1 MSYTNVFSNN
11 ELPPSDVGLA
21 IYTITADSLFT
32 WPSYAESGLLTL
44 ASIVELKGSVSA
56 ALGLPPASQVSVGES
71 VLFFNVGSVTYAL
84 LDFSGASVLT
94 LAPGTAYLAYV
105 QDNTSDAGVW
115 EFIAYG
121 SGTSEA
127 TAGTLA
133 GSGLKAIGNK
143 LAASIGAVVLNSNFS
158 LVDANRAS
166 MLLFTG
172 GATALSLPL
181 ISTLSTD
188 FFCHIKNN
196 GTGTLTITPYVGQTI
211 DGAASLTVQPAES
224 CILLNDGATAWVT
237 VGLGRSTLYQYSN
250 LTLDVSAG
258 GTFTLTSAQAANKLL
273 TFTGSPVAGVAVVVP
288 GIVSVYYAANNLSTA
303 QNVQVKTA
311 SDSGTLI
318 GQSQRA
324 VVLCDG
330 VSVTSAQTAPTT
342 SIQSLLDGTVTAPS
356 LNFATK
362 TNTGLYKFS
371 TQGLGLTVNGVAQL
385 TTNGTGV
392 ALPAGLTASLK
403 FLTTGARITGDFSNA
418 TVANRVSFQTSTASA
433 NTFIHAWPSEDSG
446 ASGFV
451 ASNVTPIG
459 AGTVFE
465 MVSGANA
472 GAENAI
478 RSSTYQGGIALPMT
492 FYTGGA
498 ERVRIGTAG
507 QLGIGGANYGTA
519 GQVLMSG
526 GPSAAPSWA
535 TSIIQAGSIVDT
547 DLALSANSAPVKTAL
562 NAAGDAPIFA
572 CRAWVNFNGTGTVAI
587 RASGNVSSITD
598 NGVGDYTIN
607 FTTAMPDANYSFSGF
622 CNFQASTAP
631 AGVVTFGNDF
641 SMLNGSLR
649 VKTANTTSGGT
660 QDAQYI
666 TVGVYR

>member
-71 VLFFNVGSVTYAL
+71 VLFFNVGSATYDL

-273 TFTGSPVAGVAVVVP
+273 TFTGSPVAGVSVVVP

-303 QNVQVKTA
+303 QNVQVRTA

-318 GQSQRA
+318 AQSQRA

-330 VSVTSAQTAPTT
+330 ASVTSAQTAPTT
-342 SIQSLLDGTVTAPS
+342 SVQSLLEGTVAAPS
-356 LNFATK
+356 LNFTSK
-362 TNTGLYKFS
+362 PNTGLYKFS
-371 TQGLGLTVNGVAQL
+371 TKGIGITVDGVAQL
-385 TTNGTGV
+385 TSNGAGIE
-392 ALPAGLTASLK
+392 LPLGLT
-403 FLTTGARITGDFSNA
+403 
-418 TVANRVSFQTSTASA
+418 
-433 NTFIHAWPSEDSG
+433 
-446 ASGFV
+446 
-451 ASNVTPIG
+451 
-459 AGTVFE
+459 
-465 MVSGANA
+465 
-472 GAENAI
+472 
-478 RSSTYQGGIALPMT
+478 QGGIPFKTSNTGSFATPAGTTAQRDASPQPGYDRFNTTLGKKEYWNGAAWVMGGGA
-492 FYTGGA
+492 TGGGSDDVFYENA
-498 ERVRIGTAG
+498 QVVTTSYTVTAG
-507 QLGIGGANYGTA
+507 KNAMSA
-519 GQVLMSG
+519 G
-526 GPSAAPSWA
+526 
-535 TSIIQAGSIVDT
+535 
-547 DLALSANSAPVKTAL
+547 
-562 NAAGDAPIFA
+562 PI
-572 CRAWVNFNGTGTVAI
+572 
-587 RASGNVSSITD
+587 
-598 NGVGDYTIN
+598 TIN
-607 FTTAMPDANYSFSGF
+607 DGAT
-622 CNFQASTAP
+622 
-631 AGVVTFGNDF
+631 VTISD
-641 SMLNGSLR
+641 GS
-649 VKTANTTSGGT
+649 VWSV
-660 QDAQYI
+660 I
-666 TVGVYR
+666 

>member
-71 VLFFNVGSVTYAL
+71 VLFFNVGSATYDL

-181 ISTLSTD
+181 ISTLSAD

-211 DGAASLTVQPAES
+211 DGAASLTVQPTES

-330 VSVTSAQTAPTT
+330 ASVTSAQTAPTT
-342 SIQSLLDGTVTAPS
+342 SIQSLLDGTVVAPS
-356 LNFATK
+356 LNFASK
-362 TNTGLYKFS
+362 TDTGLYKFS

-385 TTNGTGV
+385 TTNGAGIE
-392 ALPAGLTASLK
+392 LPLGLT
-403 FLTTGARITGDFSNA
+403 
-418 TVANRVSFQTSTASA
+418 
-433 NTFIHAWPSEDSG
+433 
-446 ASGFV
+446 
-451 ASNVTPIG
+451 
-459 AGTVFE
+459 
-465 MVSGANA
+465 
-472 GAENAI
+472 
-478 RSSTYQGGIALPMT
+478 QGGIPFKTSNTGSFATPAGTTAQRDASPRPGYDRFNTTLGKKEYWNGAAWVMGGGA
-492 FYTGGA
+492 TGGGSDDA
-498 ERVRIGTAG
+498 FYENAQVVTTSYTVTAG
-507 QLGIGGANYGTA
+507 KNAMSA
-519 GQVLMSG
+519 G
-526 GPSAAPSWA
+526 
-535 TSIIQAGSIVDT
+535 
-547 DLALSANSAPVKTAL
+547 
-562 NAAGDAPIFA
+562 PI
-572 CRAWVNFNGTGTVAI
+572 
-587 RASGNVSSITD
+587 
-598 NGVGDYTIN
+598 TIN
-607 FTTAMPDANYSFSGF
+607 DGAT
-622 CNFQASTAP
+622 
-631 AGVVTFGNDF
+631 VTISD
-641 SMLNGSLR
+641 GS
-649 VKTANTTSGGT
+649 VWSV
-660 QDAQYI
+660 I
-666 TVGVYR
+666 